1 MSDTSNKR
9 FENLVGPG
17 ESLRVMES
25 LKRGASRRDILAML
39 MAGGMQATLAG
50 SLAGMAVSAHAQTPR
65 KGCLLYTSDAADE

>member
-9 FENLVGPG
+9 FENLVGPS

-25 LKRGASRRDILAML
+25 LKRGASRRDILTML

-50 SLAGMAVSAHAQTPR
+50 
-65 KGCLLYTSDAADE
+65 